1 MEVITKGLCN
11 TLSLTPPR
19 SYFLVELGEDILP
32 AGHVVHCAGIEVPLI
47 SMAVAISVRWSW
59 ARGSSRWTSNRAEV
73 LCFGEAASTSSVLEQ
88 QSKVLCSS
96 GAHTSAMS
104 SACDNPWPSGRMS
117 AVEAPI
123 EQPLIAIWF
132 EKLIAVGCLVST

>member
-104 SACDNPWPSGRMS
+104 SAWPSSSSS
-117 AVEAPI
+117 ARLARSQQGLRQSLAQWPYVR
-123 EQPLIAIWF
+123 
-132 EKLIAVGCLVST
+132 S